1 MAARVVVLPEPVGP
15 VTRINPRCSSASL
28 RTASGSPISWNE
40 GPPNRSFRRT
50 IEIEPRCRNT
60 FARKRP
66 TFATEYAKSTS
77 PRSANV
83 ALRSCGTMPSAIA
96 CVSIGPSGSRSRR
109 IKPWGNRIIGGD
121 PTLTWRSDPSP
132 LTSSSSHELN
142 SGTIGAP
149 VSISSLP
156 GRSIVG
162 RGAARRAFVPSA
174 RSEAD
179 FSPPGPAVVSVLAS
193 REPANGR
200 PLGEGLER
208 RHPEGRP
215 RRGEHPLEQPVMHR
229 AHERSMLVQQ
239 ISERAITKRDLH
251 RLLARTSEPRRE
263 PRPGEPVLQR
273 GKVRTGRSFRARSR
287 GGRMQRQA
295 DRQLTDRDRTTGE
308 PEVPVQAV
316 AGVLRECLVHLDRE
330 RLRHG
335 APRS

>member
-50 IEIEPRCRNT
+50 IEIEPRCRKT

-77 PRSANV
+77 PRSAN
-83 ALRSCGTMPSAIA
+83 AAFRSCGTMPSAIA

-162 RGAARRAFVPSA
+162 RGAARRAVRSIGAFGGRLQSAGRRSSQSSRAVSRQTVVRSA
-174 RSEAD
+174 RGSNDVIRRAGRD
-179 FSPPGPAVVSVLAS
+179 AASIPSSSP
-193 REPANGR
+193 
-200 PLGEGLER
+200 
-208 RHPEGRP
+208 
-215 RRGEHPLEQPVMHR
+215 
-229 AHERSMLVQQ
+229 
-239 ISERAITKRDLH
+239 
-251 RLLARTSEPRRE
+251 
-263 PRPGEPVLQR
+263 
-273 GKVRTGRSFRARSR
+273 
-287 GGRMQRQA
+287 
-295 DRQLTDRDRTTGE
+295 
-308 PEVPVQAV
+308 
-316 AGVLRECLVHLDRE
+316 
-330 RLRHG
+330 
-335 APRS
+335 